1 MNPFKKQKP
10 AAGEGNEE
18 YAEKAGGKAFP
29 AKKKGF
35 AKNIGAL
42 AMKKKACD

>member
-10 AAGEGNEE
+10 VVGEGNEE
-18 YAEKAGGKAFP
+18 YAEKAGAKSFP

-35 AKNIGAL
+35 AKNIGAM
-42 AMKKKACD
+42 AQKKKSAC